1 MEKEKRQTCIQ
12 TSLESPRTRMCL
24 YPFLRACFK
33 PKITAR
39 YSATLFV
46 AMPTPSLNR
55 QTYQASRLE
64 RATFCKRAQKPK
76 TTRYFSVNCIPY
88 FHLQHTAQLLHQLV
102 QDFLLKHHQT
112 PENRNS
118 EHKDGRGILW
128 HCQFTDRSFSSTHFG
143 LTKASSQR
151 K

>member
-1 MEKEKRQTCIQ
+1 MQIKDEEYLKKKRKNRKRQTCIQ
-12 TSLESPRTRMCL
+12 TSLESPWTRMCL
-24 YPFLRACFK
+24 YPSLMACFK

-64 RATFCKRAQKPK
+64 SATFYKRTQKPK
-76 TTRYFSVNCIPY
+76 STRYILVNCIPY
-88 FHLQHTAQLLHQLV
+88 FHLQHAAQLLHQIV

-118 EHKDGRGILW
+118 GHKDG
-128 HCQFTDRSFSSTHFG
+128 
-143 LTKASSQR
+143 
-151 K
+151 